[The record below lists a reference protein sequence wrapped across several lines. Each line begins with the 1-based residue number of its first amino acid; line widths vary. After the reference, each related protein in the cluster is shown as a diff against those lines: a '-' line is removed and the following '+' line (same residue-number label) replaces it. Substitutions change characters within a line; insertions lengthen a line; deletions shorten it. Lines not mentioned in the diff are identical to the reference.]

1 MDANYAYAFFEALR
15 SASYITDPQLRDDI
29 IRELLFINKHVYPGK
44 TNSGKP
50 PSIEQE
56 IAAAQNA
63 PKRRAIAANS

>member
-29 IRELLFINKHVYPGK
+29 IRELLFINKHVYPTGK

-50 PSIEQE
+50 TITEAE
-56 IAAAQNA
+56 MAAAN
-63 PKRRAIAANS
+63 KVGRRQLTTNS